1 MVCDAHIHYI
11 PEELSVHTS
20 FYKGV
25 WSDKEA
31 LFSYLDKNNIDKA
44 LLAYPSTD
52 AHLKLKSFSRACQ
65 IYNKALEGLIKKNK
79 KIVAAAA
86 VDVEDLGKVSAKVKE
101 FKEKGFRA
109 LSIAS
114 SYNGS
119 FMVDQL
125 EPLFESA
132 AKNNMPLFVHPQ
144 TINPIGYERVKDPLL
159 MPVLE
164 YSFDSAMFMGLLA
177 VKKVLNRHKVSFIFS
192 SLGGPMPILGGRF
205 DRVYSMLL
213 SRGIIEDLGALPS
226 SIFKSIYVDTSGA
239 SLKSIQ
245 LALDLFG
252 EDKLLWGSDYP
263 VISNTAENIALFDS
277 FSSLLRENILYKNFK
292 NLFKL

>member
-263 VISNTAENIALFDS
+263 VISNTTENIALFDS